1 MTPPA
6 LTVTELLAVLG
17 IIGGAIGWLVKLHAD
32 KRKEAVELGKIDIDS
47 WKLLR
52 EQVHLMEQD
61 IVTLRADRDA
71 DRERIDGLENERDET
86 LKKFNELKAWVRGL
100 LKQLDAAGFQ
110 YDKPRAGL
118 LDTGE
123 HKAVK

>member
-6 LTVTELLAVLG
+6 LTVTELLAILG
-17 IIGGAIGWLVKLHAD
+17 VVGTVIGWVVKIHVD
-32 KRKEAVELGKIDIDS
+32 KRKDTASVDETTSRTKKNLAELVDELVEHRKDDRAEIDQ
-47 WKLLR
+47 L
-52 EQVHLMEQD
+52 Q
-61 IVTLRADRDA
+61 
-71 DRERIDGLENERDET
+71 ERVNALENERDET
-86 LKKFNELKAWVRGL
+86 MRKFNELKAWVRGL

>member
-1 MTPPA
+1 MTQA
-6 LTVTELLAVLG
+6 LTVTELLAILG
-17 IIGGAIGWLVKLHAD
+17 VVGTVIGWLVKIHAD
-32 KRKEAVELGKIDIDS
+32 KRKETAELGKIDIDS

-71 DRERIDGLENERDET
+71 DRERIDVLENERDET

-110 YDKPRAGL
+110 YDKPRSGL

-123 HKAVK
+123 HQAVKK